1 MPWAHHGARASA
13 GAPAF
18 FPCFPTVAG
27 DRPPSRPGHV
37 ERPSTC
43 RIDKFTQ
50 AAERRSLASAS
61 IGAQPRLA
69 PDFVL
74 GLGPAGSARP
84 LEDKT

>member
-1 MPWAHHGARASA
+1 MPCAHHGGCAAA

-18 FPCFPTVAG
+18 HPYFPTVAG
-27 DRPPSRPGHV
+27 DQPPPSPGHV
-37 ERPSTC
+37 ECPSTC

-74 GLGPAGSARP
+74 GLGPAGLGAAAGG
-84 LEDKT
+84 